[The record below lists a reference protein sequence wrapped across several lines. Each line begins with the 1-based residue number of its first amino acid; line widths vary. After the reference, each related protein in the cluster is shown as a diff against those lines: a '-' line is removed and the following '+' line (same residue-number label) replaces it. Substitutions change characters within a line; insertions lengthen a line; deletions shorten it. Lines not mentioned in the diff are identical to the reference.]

1 MPLPSPCFILRNFN
15 WKSHLGLD
23 DKELLMAGLVIY
35 LAYLSVPKFCLLP
48 KIVGDEMIRHVR
60 LNSVNDWETLKNFK
74 QM

>member
-1 MPLPSPCFILRNFN
+1 M
-15 WKSHLGLD
+15 GLD
-23 DKELLMAGLVIY
+23 DKELWVAGLVMY

>member
-1 MPLPSPCFILRNFN
+1 M
-15 WKSHLGLD
+15 GLD
-23 DKELLMAGLVIY
+23 DKELCVAGLVMY
-35 LAYLSVPKFCLLP
+35 LAYLSVRKFCLLP